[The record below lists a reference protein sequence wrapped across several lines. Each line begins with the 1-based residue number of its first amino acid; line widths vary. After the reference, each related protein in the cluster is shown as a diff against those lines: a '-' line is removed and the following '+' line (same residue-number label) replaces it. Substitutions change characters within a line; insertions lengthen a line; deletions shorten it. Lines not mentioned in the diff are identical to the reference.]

1 MVQLLSEADKVN
13 FREIIP
19 PEKFQEYLNDNSVE
33 IDFEAAD
40 TPDFSKNLDTYIS
53 NIKEQK
59 KSIPKEF
66 QLISLC
72 VDPKYFYT
80 IPDIDQKTRQ
90 RRVDVILNYVEAA
103 NKYNFTI
110 MPPEYR
116 GENYV
121 HESGLDKEFLLE
133 YLPDDGFSIF
143 TFVWTLMN
151 VPELQRSPDFII
163 GTWHRIDNNPEDIK
177 DRLFQKVSTELLDDE
192 QFISDCLNS
201 GMKNRWGHPLEYASK
216 RIQKLYKYKPGSLQV
231 FP

>member
-177 DRLFQKVSTELLDDE
+177 DRLFEKVSNELLDDE

>member
-1 MVQLLSEADKVN
+1 M
-13 FREIIP
+13 
-19 PEKFQEYLNDNSVE
+19 
-33 IDFEAAD
+33 
-40 TPDFSKNLDTYIS
+40 DTYIS

-80 IPDIDQKTRQ
+80 ISEIDGKTRQ

-163 GTWHRIDNNPEDIK
+163 GTWHRIDSNPEDIK
-177 DRLFQKVSTELLDDE
+177 DCLFQKVSTELLDDE

-201 GMKNRWGHPLEYASK
+201 GMKNRWGHPLRYASK
-216 RIQKLYKYKPGSLQV
+216 RIQKLYEYQDR
-231 FP
+231 

>member
-163 GTWHRIDNNPEDIK
+163 GIWHRIDSNPEDIK
-177 DRLFQKVSTELLDDE
+177 DCLFQKVSTELLDDE

-201 GMKNRWGHPLEYASK
+201 GMKNRWGHPLRYASK
-216 RIQKLYKYKPGSLQV
+216 RIQKLYEYQDR
-231 FP
+231 

>member
-90 RRVDVILNYVEAA
+90 RR
-103 NKYNFTI
+103 
-110 MPPEYR
+110 
-116 GENYV
+116 
-121 HESGLDKEFLLE
+121 
-133 YLPDDGFSIF
+133 
-143 TFVWTLMN
+143 
-151 VPELQRSPDFII
+151 
-163 GTWHRIDNNPEDIK
+163 
-177 DRLFQKVSTELLDDE
+177 
-192 QFISDCLNS
+192 
-201 GMKNRWGHPLEYASK
+201 
-216 RIQKLYKYKPGSLQV
+216 
-231 FP
+231 

>member
-151 VPELQRSPDFII
+151 VSELQRSPEFII
-163 GTWHRIDNNPEDIK
+163 GTWHRIDSNPEDIK
-177 DRLFQKVSTELLDDE
+177 DCLFQKVSTELLDDE

-201 GMKNRWGHPLEYASK
+201 GMKNRWGHPLRYASK
-216 RIQKLYKYKPGSLQV
+216 RIQKLYEYQDR
-231 FP
+231 

>member
-80 IPDIDQKTRQ
+80 IPDIDEKTGQKRL
-90 RRVDVILNYVEAA
+90 DVVLNYVEAA
-103 NKYNFTI
+103 NQYGVS
-110 MPPEYR
+110 MPLPEYR

-133 YLPDDGFSIF
+133 YISDDGFSIF
-143 TFVWTLMN
+143 EFVRTLMN
-151 VPELQRSPDFII
+151 VSELQRSPEFII

-177 DRLFQKVSTELLDDE
+177 DDLFLKASNELLDDE
-192 QFISDCLNS
+192 QFISDCLKS
-201 GMKNRWGHPLEYASK
+201 GMNNYGHPLDYASK
-216 RIQKLYKYKPGSLQV
+216 RIQKLYE
-231 FP
+231 

>member
-163 GTWHRIDNNPEDIK
+163 GTWHRIDSNPEDIK
-177 DRLFQKVSTELLDDE
+177 DCLFQKVSTELLDDE

-201 GMKNRWGHPLEYASK
+201 GMKNRWGHPLRYASK
-216 RIQKLYKYKPGSLQV
+216 RIQKLYEYQDR
-231 FP
+231 

>member
-163 GTWHRIDNNPEDIK
+163 GTWHRIDSNPEDIK
-177 DRLFQKVSTELLDDE
+177 DCLFQKVSTELLDDE

-201 GMKNRWGHPLEYASK
+201 VMKNRWGHPLRYASK
-216 RIQKLYKYKPGSLQV
+216 RIQKLYEYQDR
-231 FP
+231 

>member
-163 GTWHRIDNNPEDIK
+163 GTWHRIDSNPEDIK
-177 DRLFQKVSTELLDDE
+177 DCLFEKVSNELLDDE

-201 GMKNRWGHPLEYASK
+201 GMKNRWGHPLRYASK
-216 RIQKLYKYKPGSLQV
+216 RIQKLYEYQDR
-231 FP
+231 

>member
-177 DRLFQKVSTELLDDE
+177 DDLFLKASNELLDDE
-192 QFISDCLNS
+192 QFISDCLKS
-201 GMKNRWGHPLEYASK
+201 GMNNYGHPLDYASK
-216 RIQKLYKYKPGSLQV
+216 RIQKLYE
-231 FP
+231 

>member
-80 IPDIDQKTRQ
+80 IPDIDKKTRQ

-163 GTWHRIDNNPEDIK
+163 GTWHRIDSNPEDIK
-177 DRLFQKVSTELLDDE
+177 DCLFQKVSTELLDDE

-201 GMKNRWGHPLEYASK
+201 GMKNRWGHPLRYASK
-216 RIQKLYKYKPGSLQV
+216 RIQKLYEYQDR
-231 FP
+231 

>member
-163 GTWHRIDNNPEDIK
+163 GTWHRIDSNPEDIK
-177 DRLFQKVSTELLDDE
+177 DCLFQKVSTELLDDE

-201 GMKNRWGHPLEYASK
+201 GMKNRW
-216 RIQKLYKYKPGSLQV
+216 
-231 FP
+231 

>member
-133 YLPDDGFSIF
+133 YISDDGFSIF
-143 TFVWTLMN
+143 EFVRTLMN
-151 VPELQRSPDFII
+151 VSELQRSPEFII

-177 DRLFQKVSTELLDDE
+177 DDLFLKASNELLDDE
-192 QFISDCLNS
+192 QFISDCLKS
-201 GMKNRWGHPLEYASK
+201 GMNNYGHPLDYASK
-216 RIQKLYKYKPGSLQV
+216 RIQKLYE
-231 FP
+231 

>member
-80 IPDIDQKTRQ
+80 IPDIDKKTRQ

-133 YLPDDGFSIF
+133 YISDDGFSIF
-143 TFVWTLMN
+143 EFVRTLMN
-151 VPELQRSPDFII
+151 VSELQRSPDFII
-163 GTWHRIDNNPEDIK
+163 GTWHRIDSNPEDIK
-177 DRLFQKVSTELLDDE
+177 DCLFQKVSTELLDDE

-201 GMKNRWGHPLEYASK
+201 GMKNRWGHPLRYASK
-216 RIQKLYKYKPGSLQV
+216 RIQKLYEYQDR
-231 FP
+231 

>member
-80 IPDIDQKTRQ
+80 ISEIDGKTRQ

-201 GMKNRWGHPLEYASK
+201 GMKNRWGHPLRYASK
-216 RIQKLYKYKPGSLQV
+216 RIQKLYEYQDR
-231 FP
+231 

>member
-163 GTWHRIDNNPEDIK
+163 GTWHRIDSNPEDIK
-177 DRLFQKVSTELLDDE
+177 DCLFQKVSTELLDDE

-201 GMKNRWGHPLEYASK
+201 GMKNRWGHPLRYASK
-216 RIQKLYKYKPGSLQV
+216 RIQKLYEYQDRLTP
-231 FP
+231 

>member
-1 MVQLLSEADKVN
+1 MVQSISEADKLN

-19 PEKFQEYLNDNSVE
+19 PEKFQEYLNNNSVE
-33 IDFEAAD
+33 IDFDAAE
-40 TPDFSKNLDTYIS
+40 TPDFSKNLDAYIS

-72 VDPKYFYT
+72 IDPKYFYT
-80 IPDIDQKTRQ
+80 IPDIDEKTELTRLEC
-90 RRVDVILNYVEAA
+90 ILNFIEAA
-103 NKYNFTI
+103 NEYNVS
-110 MPPEYR
+110 MPLPEYR

-151 VPELQRSPDFII
+151 VPELQSSAEFII

-177 DRLFQKVSTELLDDE
+177 DCLFQKASTQLLDDE
-192 QFISDCLNS
+192 QFISDCINS
-201 GMKNRWGHPLEYASK
+201 GINNYGHPLEYASK
-216 RIQKLYKYKPGSLQV
+216 RIQKLYE
-231 FP
+231 

>member
-19 PEKFQEYLNDNSVE
+19 PEKFQEYLNDNSVQ
-33 IDFEAAD
+33 IDFEAAE
-40 TPDFSKNLDTYIS
+40 TPDFCKNLDIYIS

-72 VDPKYFYT
+72 VNPKYFYT
-80 IPDIDQKTRQ
+80 IPEIDGKTRQ
-90 RRVDVILNYVEAA
+90 RRVDVILNFIEAA

-121 HESGLDKEFLLE
+121 HDSGLDKEFLLE
-133 YLPDDGFSIF
+133 YLPDDGISIF

-163 GTWHRIDNNPEDIK
+163 GTWHRIDSNPEDIK
-177 DRLFQKVSTELLDDE
+177 DCLFWKASTELLDDE

-201 GMKNRWGHPLEYASK
+201 GMNNRWGHPLEYASK
-216 RIQKLYKYKPGSLQV
+216 RIQKLYKYQPL

>member
-59 KSIPKEF
+59 KSIQKEF

-163 GTWHRIDNNPEDIK
+163 GTWHRIDSNPEDIK
-177 DRLFQKVSTELLDDE
+177 DCLFQKVSTELLDDE

-201 GMKNRWGHPLEYASK
+201 GMKNRWGHPLRYASK
-216 RIQKLYKYKPGSLQV
+216 RIQKLYEYQDR
-231 FP
+231 

>member
-163 GTWHRIDNNPEDIK
+163 GTWHRIDSNPEDIK
-177 DRLFQKVSTELLDDE
+177 DCLFQKVSTELLDDE

-201 GMKNRWGHPLEYASK
+201 GMKNRWGHPL
-216 RIQKLYKYKPGSLQV
+216 
-231 FP
+231 

>member
-163 GTWHRIDNNPEDIK
+163 GTWHRIDSNPEDIK
-177 DRLFQKVSTELLDDE
+177 DCLFQKVSTELLDDE

-201 GMKNRWGHPLEYASK
+201 GMKNRWGHPLRYSSK
-216 RIQKLYKYKPGSLQV
+216 RIQKLYEYQDR
-231 FP
+231 

>member
-19 PEKFQEYLNDNSVE
+19 PEKFQEYLNDNSVQ
-33 IDFEAAD
+33 IDFEAAE
-40 TPDFSKNLDTYIS
+40 TPDFSKNLDIYIS

-80 IPDIDQKTRQ
+80 IPEIDGKTGQ
-90 RRVDVILNYVEAA
+90 RRVDVILNFIEAA

-121 HESGLDKEFLLE
+121 HESGFDKEFLLE
-133 YLPDDGFSIF
+133 YLPDDGISIF

-163 GTWHRIDNNPEDIK
+163 GTWHRIDSNPEDIK
-177 DRLFQKVSTELLDDE
+177 DELFSRVSNELLDDE
-192 QFISDCLNS
+192 QFISDCLKS
-201 GMKNRWGHPLEYASK
+201 GMNNYGHPLDYASK
-216 RIQKLYKYKPGSLQV
+216 RIQKLYE
-231 FP
+231 

>member
-163 GTWHRIDNNPEDIK
+163 GTWHRIDSNPEDIK

-201 GMKNRWGHPLEYASK
+201 GMKNRWGHPLRYASK
-216 RIQKLYKYKPGSLQV
+216 RIQKLYEYQDR
-231 FP
+231 

>member
-19 PEKFQEYLNDNSVE
+19 PEKFQEYLNDNSDE

-163 GTWHRIDNNPEDIK
+163 GTWHRIDSNPEDIK
-177 DRLFQKVSTELLDDE
+177 DCLFQKVSTELLDDE

-201 GMKNRWGHPLEYASK
+201 GMKNRWGHPLRYASK
-216 RIQKLYKYKPGSLQV
+216 RIQKLYEYQDR
-231 FP
+231 

>member
-163 GTWHRIDNNPEDIK
+163 GTWHRIDSKPEDIK
-177 DRLFQKVSTELLDDE
+177 DCLFQKVSTELLDDE

-201 GMKNRWGHPLEYASK
+201 GMKNRWGHPLRYASK
-216 RIQKLYKYKPGSLQV
+216 RIQKLYEYQDR
-231 FP
+231 

>member
-163 GTWHRIDNNPEDIK
+163 GTWHRIDSNQEDIK
-177 DRLFQKVSTELLDDE
+177 DCLFQKVSTELLDDE

-201 GMKNRWGHPLEYASK
+201 GMKNRWGHPLRYASK
-216 RIQKLYKYKPGSLQV
+216 RIQKLYEYQDR
-231 FP
+231 

>member
-177 DRLFQKVSTELLDDE
+177 DRLFEKVSTELLDYE

-201 GMKNRWGHPLEYASK
+201 GMKNRWGHPLRYSSK
-216 RIQKLYKYKPGSLQV
+216 RIQKLYEYQDR
-231 FP
+231 

>member
-133 YLPDDGFSIF
+133 YISDDGFSIF
-143 TFVWTLMN
+143 EFVRTLMN
-151 VPELQRSPDFII
+151 VSELQSSPEFII

-177 DRLFQKVSTELLDDE
+177 DDLFLKASNELLDDE
-192 QFISDCLNS
+192 QFISDCLKS
-201 GMKNRWGHPLEYASK
+201 GMNNYGHPLDYASK
-216 RIQKLYKYKPGSLQV
+216 RIQKLYE
-231 FP
+231 

>member
-163 GTWHRIDNNPEDIK
+163 GTWHRIDSNPEDIK
-177 DRLFQKVSTELLDDE
+177 DCLFQKVSTELLDDE
-192 QFISDCLNS
+192 QFIYDCLNS
-201 GMKNRWGHPLEYASK
+201 GMKNRWGHPLRYASK
-216 RIQKLYKYKPGSLQV
+216 RIQKLYEYQDR
-231 FP
+231 